1 MIIPGSAAFSLKLC
15 LKIMKAIFPIIVSL
29 LIVVSC
35 KKSNEEAPMQVL
47 PGGKGGTFNI
57 AIFPEN
63 NQIGYPGKVYI
74 KYGSDKQMS
83 NLNMYDD
90 SSATMTEPGF
100 THHAHFFYL
109 KEGFYAIKAICN
121 VKGNSMTGD
130 TILEIKSNQ
139 SKSVDYKLNLK

>member
-1 MIIPGSAAFSLKLC
+1 
-15 LKIMKAIFPIIVSL
+15 MKNILPLIVSL

-35 KKSNEEAPMQVL
+35 KKSKEEETPKQAL

-74 KYGSDKQMS
+74 KYGSDKQMT
-83 NLNMYDD
+83 NLEMYDD

-109 KEGFYAIKAICN
+109 KEGFYAIKAICY